1 MNAEMAPEII
11 SAAAAVSPKSLV
23 DKIPGITG
31 KSLSFKSTR
40 LTGTLACCSHTAW
53 FSMTSMMSLAQ
64 VAKRGATS
72 GLRQQVVSRGEWI
85 SKDSCLISDT
95 S

>member
-1 MNAEMAPEII
+1 MPNGSGDHIRGG
-11 SAAAAVSPKSLV
+11 SRLPKVTRRLN
-23 DKIPGITG
+23 PGITA
-31 KSLSFKSTR
+31 KYLSFKSTR